1 VCVCVCAG
9 GERAG
14 GGGRE
19 EEELAHEKETVP
31 FGEHG
36 FVVRDEPPFVI
47 LASQG
52 YLMHI
57 ARRAVWVE
65 G

>member
-1 VCVCVCAG
+1 
-9 GERAG
+9 
-14 GGGRE
+14 
-19 EEELAHEKETVP
+19 
-31 FGEHG
+31 
-36 FVVRDEPPFVI
+36 VRDEPPFVI